1 MSALLATALQC
12 LPDHGRH
19 RFVHRTIVVTGSGRA
34 ADLIQ
39 DWSEMWQERL
49 AYRKKY
55 DDHLDLNVPG

>member
-1 MSALLATALQC
+1 M
-12 LPDHGRH
+12 PDHGRH
-19 RFVHRTIVVTGSGRA
+19 CFVHRTIVVTGSGRA